1 MYGISECFHM
11 LEFIMCIAHVY
22 MSNSICIGAFIYK
35 VLIARFVN
43 FFIRLYMVRL

>member
-1 MYGISECFHM
+1 MYGTSECFHM

-22 MSNSICIGAFIYK
+22 MSNSICIG
-35 VLIARFVN
+35 VLSYIIARFVN